1 MQEYEVQ
8 AAGHDKKE
16 CFHAPLT
23 KHTTCAMRME
33 IARKDNP

>member
-8 AAGHDKKE
+8 AAGHDKKD

-23 KHTTCAMRME
+23 HYTPENGFYA
-33 IARKDNP
+33 